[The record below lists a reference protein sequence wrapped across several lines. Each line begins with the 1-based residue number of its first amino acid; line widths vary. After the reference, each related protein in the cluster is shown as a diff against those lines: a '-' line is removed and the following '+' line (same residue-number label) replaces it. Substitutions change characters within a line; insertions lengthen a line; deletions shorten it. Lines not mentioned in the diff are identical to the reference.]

1 MAAPIDALFRRS
13 KAALDAYD
21 RNPFA
26 GGAPNADYAEAVLG
40 VGDNAG
46 GSTNP
51 GDYDD
56 NGARRRPSGGA
67 HAALMRRL
75 KGK

>member
-1 MAAPIDALFRRS
+1 MAPHAVLFARS
-13 KAALDAYD
+13 KAALDQYD

-26 GGAPNADYAEAVLG
+26 GGAPNADYAEAILG

-51 GDYDD
+51 DDYDD
-56 NGARRRPSGGA
+56 NGARKTRPAGS
-67 HAALMRRL
+67 HRALLRRL
-75 KGK
+75 GGK